1 MYSAEEKRKFMN
13 AAESLKK
20 YRRADLIDENGKSI
34 LDKLYVDLLPENIIL
49 NKCLLDNTT
58 FLIGRK

>member
-20 YRRADLIDENGKSI
+20 YRRADLIDENGKVYLINYMLICCQKI
-34 LDKLYVDLLPENIIL
+34 LY
-49 NKCLLDNTT
+49 
-58 FLIGRK
+58 